1 MVPRTEMLDLIVID
15 EFHHAAAP
23 TYRRIIEH
31 FRPPFLL
38 GLTATPQRMD
48 GADLL
53 ALCGDNLVFECG
65 LVEGISRGE
74 LCRFEYRA
82 ERDVADFAHV
92 PWRNGRFDPE
102 ALAGAIETID
112 RAEQEL
118 EVWREHGRTRTLAF
132 CCSITH
138 AEFMSAFFNEHDV
151 RAVAVHSAA
160 RSSDRRAAL
169 ERLNAGELDIVF
181 GSYDHNIYALRTRPA
196 RGARQRGAGGHR
208 LHRQPPQLP
217 VQASDAAQPYELG
230 LRVDGGG
237 DRGNAD
243 R

>member
-1 MVPRTEMLDLIVID
+1 MID

-31 FRPPFLL
+31 FRPQFLL
-38 GLTATPQRMD
+38 GLTATPERMD

-102 ALAGAIETID
+102 ALAGAIETI
-112 RAEQEL
+112 RPSWAGA
-118 EVWREHGRTRTLAF
+118 RGLA
-132 CCSITH
+132 
-138 AEFMSAFFNEHDV
+138 
-151 RAVAVHSAA
+151 
-160 RSSDRRAAL
+160 
-169 ERLNAGELDIVF
+169 
-181 GSYDHNIYALRTRPA
+181 PA
-196 RGARQRGAGGHR
+196 RKDADACVLLLDHACGVHVGVLQRA
-208 LHRQPPQLP
+208 
-217 VQASDAAQPYELG
+217 
-230 LRVDGGG
+230 
-237 DRGNAD
+237 
-243 R
+243 